1 MMVQVTGNFSCYP
14 AKGRMQFS
22 VRKIQVAGEGSLRMR
37 VAQLAQRLQREGL
50 MDPARK
56 RRTPALPKRIAV
68 ITSPRGKAI
77 KDVMRTLRRRY
88 PLGELMVFGVPVEG
102 ADAPRYMCEALAAA
116 QAAVPAPDVIL
127 LVRGGGSYE
136 DLMPFNDE
144 ALARAVAACSI
155 PVVTGIGHEPDNS
168 IADMVA
174 DRRCSTPTAAAEAI
188 APSVEELA
196 RKLGN
201 ATRALNSAFTQ
212 RMEGFEHRLARLA
225 DRPLWHDQNYLL
237 GSWAQGLDLAQ
248 ERLSRAL
255 PSLLRE
261 DASALPGRAASAPGH
276 PQRLGGP
283 GHPAAAPRALAEG
296 CRRRPHRRAGQAAGA
311 GGGPPG
317 RALAP
322 EDPLARLFHRIQR
335 SGPGHSQERAGR
347 QPRQHHHPQGGRRQP
362 GVHGQQR
369 HAGKLAGAHPPH
381 NGKRTRDEETQ
392 RSNTIEEMSFREGLV
407 ELDSIVKAL
416 ESNQL
421 ELEQSIE
428 SYERG
433 VALLGALKKRL
444 DTAQQKVSVLMGELQ
459 PDEGDEIDTKLS

>member
-1 MMVQVTGNFSCYP
+1 MSEEQRGQEACTVSQAMDIAKRGLESIFLTVVGEISEFSDKPGYKAIYFTIRDDNCAMPCLMWRNVYSAAGVELAQGMMVQVTGNFSCYP

-37 VAQLAQRLQREGL
+37 VAQLAHRLQREGL

-261 DASALPGRAASAPGH
+261 DASRLSLAELRLRQAIPNALAAQGTQL
-276 PQRLGGP
+276 QRLEHSLKG
-283 GHPAAAPRALAEG
+283 
-296 CRRRPHRRAGQAAGA
+296 AGA
-311 GGGPPG
+311 GLTAEQG
-317 RALAP
+317 RQLALAA
-322 EDPLARLFHRIQR
+322 ARLDALSPLKTLSRGYSIAYSGQ
-335 SGPGHSQERAGR
+335 GPG
-347 QPRQHHHPQGGRRQP
+347 
-362 GVHGQQR
+362 
-369 HAGKLAGAHPPH
+369 
-381 NGKRTRDEETQ
+381 
-392 RSNTIEEMSFREGLV
+392 
-407 ELDSIVKAL
+407 IVK
-416 ESNQL
+416 SVQ
-421 ELEQSIE
+421 
-428 SYERG
+428 G
-433 VALLGALKKRL
+433 VSPGSTITLRVEDGSLGC
-444 DTAQQKVSVLMGELQ
+444 TVNSVT
-459 PDEGDEIDTKLS
+459 PAS